1 VLDARLPSGTT
12 VGDSILDSPKA
23 VLALPQPVRQA
34 LQDAV
39 ASSVAVVF
47 QWALPVIVV
56 AFLVS
61 LLLREIPLR
70 EDVNVAAAAI
80 EGMEEASFGV
90 LGEPG
95 PRGMDE
101 AHDDWRAPS
110 SASAAQLPTDLE

>member
-1 VLDARLPSGTT
+1 V
-12 VGDSILDSPKA
+12 VGESILDSPKA

-34 LQDAV
+34 LQEAV

-47 QWALPVIVV
+47 QWALPVIVL

-70 EDVNVAAAAI
+70 EDVNVASAAI
-80 EGMEEASFGV
+80 EGMEEATFGV
-90 LGEPG
+90 LGDPG

-101 AHDDWRAPS
+101 GHDDWPAPS
-110 SASAAQLPTDLE
+110 SA